1 MSAVLTDAPATAPPI
16 PPAALDADGQI
27 RRPRTSGPVGERE
40 SGFRRIAARVV
51 LYALAF
57 VAAVLFMG
65 PFLFSVTSSLKTP
78 AEIRAFPPTLFPA
91 VPQWQNYVQIFQMP
105 GIPYARFYLNTAIIT
120 LTATLGGVMTAAA
133 SAYGFARFR
142 WWGRDFFFMVL
153 LATLVLPEEV
163 VLIPKFL
170 MFNNIPRALIGQTL
184 IDTWWPLI
192 LPSWFG
198 GGAFA
203 VFLLRQ
209 FFLQIPRELDEAAYI
224 DGANSWQIFWHIL
237 LPLARPAMAT
247 VAIFSFLGHWNDF
260 IHPLIYLNSNS
271 KFPLSLGLRY
281 FLNQPADATLPRD
294 HLLMA
299 ASLLMVLPMILLFFA
314 AQRYFVRGIVMSGIK
329 G

>member
-1 MSAVLTDAPATAPPI
+1 VSAVAPAELAPELAPEGR
-16 PPAALDADGQI
+16 PAGAEGRAAAGRAPAG
-27 RRPRTSGPVGERE
+27 RRGVPER
-40 SGFRRIAARVV
+40 ILLYLLAV
-51 LYALAF
+51 LGAC
-57 VAAVLFMG
+57 LFMG
-65 PFLFSVTSSLKTP
+65 PFLFTVTSSLKTA

-91 VPQWQNYVQIFQMP
+91 VPQWGNYAQIFTIP
-105 GIPYARFYLNTAIIT
+105 GVPYARFYVNTAIIT
-120 LTATLGGVMTAAA
+120 LAATAGAVVTAAA
-133 SAYGFARFR
+133 AAYGFARFR
-142 WWGRDFFFMVL
+142 WWGRNFWFMVL

-170 MFNNIPRALIGQTL
+170 MFNNVPRALIGRTL

-198 GGAFA
+198 GGAFS

-209 FFLQIPRELDEAAYI
+209 FFLQIPRELDEAAVI
-224 DGANSWQIFWHIL
+224 DGANSWQIFWHVL
-237 LPLARPAMAT
+237 LPLARPALAT
-247 VAIFSFLGHWNDF
+247 VAIFQFLGHWNDF
-260 IHPLIYLNSNS
+260 IHPLIYLNTNA

-281 FLNQPADATLPRD
+281 FLNIPTDATQPRD

-299 ASLLMVLPMILLFFA
+299 ASLLMVAPMIILFFA